1 MSVVIK
7 QGVVTLIGPVEP
19 FVTVIKM
26 KSIKGS
32 TCQFVLNQAIKECF
46 KEMIKQLIYSRVWLI
61 FIRFLVVSRI
71 PSD

>member
-1 MSVVIK
+1 MESKSLPEIYSECSC
-7 QGVVTLIGPVEP
+7 QESVVTLIGPVEL

-46 KEMIKQLIYSRVWLI
+46 KEMIKQLIVG
-61 FIRFLVVSRI
+61 
-71 PSD
+71 